1 MSVLSVERYS
11 VPAPSRDDFERL
23 LSEFIGGMRRE
34 PGFLWAEGGRT
45 DDDESYVL
53 LSEWRTAGD
62 LDAWLATPAVAA
74 WEASTDPLL
83 TGDPTRRRFVPS
95 ASV

>member
-1 MSVLSVERYS
+1 MSILSVERYS
-11 VPAPSRDDFERL
+11 VPAAAREDFERL
-23 LSEFIGGMRRE
+23 LADLVADMRRE
-34 PGFLWAEGGRT
+34 AGFLWAEGGRT

-53 LSEWRTAGD
+53 LSEWRTTGD
-62 LDAWLATPAVAA
+62 LDAWLATSAVAA

-95 ASV
+95 GS